1 MRRHEPARVGRDA
14 ARERCGVAR
23 VAVRAKPE
31 SDGGRRALRVLPPTL
46 CRPIVPRMA
55 PERGSEKSARR
66 FSPRGARGGDAPPVL
81 LLLRHPA
88 LDRRAARRRRGGPA
102 HPGADAS
109 HRPSH
114 LTVKRRSRKAIRA
127 ATFSEATTIRCYF
140 YIFGTVCSLP
150 MPCSPS
156 DVFET
161 ALVRSKSGRSYHTRP
176 APPPFAHPRFRVRG
190 RAHAQRRTETAVAR
204 WTARSA

>member
-31 SDGGRRALRVLPPTL
+31 SDGGRRALRVLPPTS

-81 LLLRHPA
+81 LLFRNPA
-88 LDRRAARRRRGGPA
+88 LDRGAARRRRGVPA
-102 HPGADAS
+102 HRGADAS

-140 YIFGTVCSLP
+140 YIFGTVCSHTHCRVP
-150 MPCSPS
+150 RPTFSPS
-156 DVFET
+156 DGT
-161 ALVRSKSGRSYHTRP
+161 RSFQKRAILSHASRASSVCASEVPRSR
-176 APPPFAHPRFRVRG
+176 
-190 RAHAQRRTETAVAR
+190 
-204 WTARSA
+204 

>member
-31 SDGGRRALRVLPPTL
+31 SDGGRRALRVLPTTS

-88 LDRRAARRRRGGPA
+88 LDRRAARRRRGGPT
-102 HPGADAS
+102 HRGPDAS

-114 LTVKRRSRKAIRA
+114 LTVKRRSRRQSVRRR
-127 ATFSEATTIRCYF
+127 FRRRRRCIF

>member
-1 MRRHEPARVGRDA
+1 MAHVT
-14 ARERCGVAR
+14 
-23 VAVRAKPE
+23 VRAKPE
-31 SDGGRRALRVLPPTL
+31 SDGGRRALRVLPTTS

-88 LDRRAARRRRGGPA
+88 LDRRAARRRRGGPT
-102 HPGADAS
+102 HRGPDAS

-114 LTVKRRSRKAIRA
+114 LTVKRRSRRQSVRRR
-127 ATFSEATTIRCYF
+127 FRRRRRCIF
-140 YIFGTVCSLP
+140 YIFGTVCSEMHTVPRPTFSRRHSFVPKAGDLI
-150 MPCSPS
+150 
-156 DVFET
+156 VLT
-161 ALVRSKSGRSYHTRP
+161 GHTRP

>member
-1 MRRHEPARVGRDA
+1 MAHVT
-14 ARERCGVAR
+14 
-23 VAVRAKPE
+23 VRAKPE
-31 SDGGRRALRVLPPTL
+31 SDGGRRALRVLPPTS

-114 LTVKRRSRKAIRA
+114 LTVKRRSRKAIQSVRRR
-127 ATFSEATTIRCYF
+127 FRRRRRCYF
-140 YIFGTVCSLP
+140 YIFGTVCSHL
-150 MPCSPS
+150 PCSPS

-161 ALVRSKSGRSYHTRP
+161 ALVRSKSGRSYRTYGPHASR
-176 APPPFAHPRFRVRG
+176 ASSVCASEVPRSR
-190 RAHAQRRTETAVAR
+190 
-204 WTARSA
+204 

>member
-1 MRRHEPARVGRDA
+1 MAHVT
-14 ARERCGVAR
+14 
-23 VAVRAKPE
+23 VRAKPE
-31 SDGGRRALRVLPPTL
+31 SDGGRRALRVLPTTS

-114 LTVKRRSRKAIRA
+114 LTVKKRTRKAIRA
-127 ATFSEATTIRCYF
+127 ATFSGATTILFLYF
-140 YIFGTVCSLP
+140 RHCLLAHTL
-150 MPCSPS
+150 PCSPS
-156 DVFET
+156 DVFPSDGT
-161 ALVRSKSGRSYHTRP
+161 RSFQKRAILSHASRASSVCASEVPRSR
-176 APPPFAHPRFRVRG
+176 
-190 RAHAQRRTETAVAR
+190 
-204 WTARSA
+204 

>member
-1 MRRHEPARVGRDA
+1 MAHVT
-14 ARERCGVAR
+14 
-23 VAVRAKPE
+23 VRAKPE
-31 SDGGRRALRVLPPTL
+31 SDGGRRALRVLPPTS

-88 LDRRAARRRRGGPA
+88 LDRRAACRRRGGPA
-102 HPGADAS
+102 HRGADAS

-127 ATFSEATTIRCYF
+127 ATFSERRRCYF
-140 YIFGTVCSLP
+140 YTYFRHCLLADAVFP
-150 MPCSPS
+150 ESPS